1 MKFLATIVVLLTS
14 VAALAQA
21 PAQYDILIRNG
32 HVVDGAGNPW
42 TAADVGI
49 VGDKIVFLGRA
60 PQDAQARRTIDASGL
75 VVAPG
80 FIDMLGQSEM
90 ALLIDKRGFSKITQG
105 VTTEITGE
113 GGSIAPQNQKT
124 IAPAKDF
131 LEHYHINIDWTDL
144 DGYFRRLQQQG
155 SALNLGTY
163 IGAAQLREYVIG
175 DEDRAP
181 TAAELQQMQ
190 QLLDTA
196 MRQGAL
202 GVSSALIYAPGNY
215 AKTDELI
222 ALAKVASRYGGVYA
236 SHMRNEGDMEPQ
248 ALAEAFR
255 IGREANLP
263 VEIFHL
269 KVSGKQNWGKM
280 KDVVAAIEA
289 ARREG
294 LDVTADQYP
303 YQAGATS
310 LGATIPPKYH
320 NGGTEAFLGRLKD
333 PATRKQIRADL
344 ENTAP
349 AAFENFWHGAGPGGI
364 LVAGVLN
371 PSLKQYEGKYISQIA
386 QMQNKDPL
394 DALMDL
400 VIADHDNTGAIYFII
415 GEEDMK
421 LALRQPW
428 LSVGT
433 DHSETAPDG
442 PLSEGKAHP
451 RGYGSFPRILGKYV
465 REQHVLTL
473 EDAIR
478 KFTSLPAMREKLV
491 NRGLVKEGYFADLT
505 LFDPNTVNDVAT
517 FENPAQQSVGIEFVL
532 VNGVVDLEHGKPTG
546 QLGGRPLR
554 GPGYQGG
561 AQ

>member
-1 MKFLATIVVLLTS
+1 MKTLVAAVLLLCS
-14 VAALAQA
+14 WVALAQT
-21 PAQYDILIRNG
+21 PSSYDVLIRNG
-32 HVVDGAGNPW
+32 RVVDGTGNPW
-42 TAADVGI
+42 FAADVGI
-49 VGDKIVFLGRA
+49 VGDKVVFVGRA
-60 PQDAQARRTIDASGL
+60 PAGASAKQTIDASGL
-75 VVAPG
+75 IVAPG
-80 FIDMLGQSEM
+80 FIDMLGQSEV

-124 IAPAKDF
+124 IAPQKDF
-131 LEHYHINIDWTDL
+131 LQHYHLNVDWTDL

-175 DEDRAP
+175 DEDRSP

-190 QLLDTA
+190 QLMDTG
-196 MRQGAL
+196 MKQGAM

-222 ALAKVASRYGGVYA
+222 ALAKVASHYGGVYA

-248 ALAEAFR
+248 ALDEAFR
-255 IGREANLP
+255 IGREANIP

-269 KVSGKQNWGKM
+269 KVSGRQNWGKM
-280 KDVVAAIEA
+280 KDVVAAIEH
-289 ARREG
+289 ARRSG
-294 LDVTADQYP
+294 IDVTADQYP
-303 YQAGATS
+303 YLAGATS

-320 NGGTEAFLGRLKD
+320 NGGTDAFIARLKD

-344 ENTAP
+344 ESTAP
-349 AAFENFWHGAGPGGI
+349 AAFENFWHGAGPQGI
-364 LVAGVLN
+364 LVASVLS
-371 PSLKQYEGKYISQIA
+371 PQLKQYEGKYISQIA

-400 VIADHDNTGAIYFII
+400 VVADHDNTGAIYFII
-415 GEEDMK
+415 GEDDMK
-421 LALRQPW
+421 LAMKQPW
-428 LSVGT
+428 VSVGT
-433 DHSETAPDG
+433 DHGEVAPDG

-478 KFTSLPAMREKLV
+478 KFTSLPAQREKLHQ
-491 NRGLVKEGYFADLT
+491 RGEVKPGYFADIT
-505 LFDPNTVNDVAT
+505 IFDPQKVNDLAT
-517 FENPAQQSVGIEFVL
+517 YENPAQQSVGIEYVL
-532 VNGVVDLEHGKPTG
+532 VNGVVELEHGKLTG

-554 GPGYQGG
+554 GPGYQ
-561 AQ
+561 AP